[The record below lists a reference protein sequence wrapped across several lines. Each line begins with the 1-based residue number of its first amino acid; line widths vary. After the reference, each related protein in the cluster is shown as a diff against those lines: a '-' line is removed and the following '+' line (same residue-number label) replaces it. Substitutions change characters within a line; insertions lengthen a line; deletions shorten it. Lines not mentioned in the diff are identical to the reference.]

1 MSLISPDEA
10 LSLLSENKAVLIDVR
25 TPKEFE
31 SEHIPYAVS
40 IPLDDLEQAF
50 EKWHLADDR
59 IILFQCQKGKRGE
72 LACEFFEQLP
82 TFKQKILNLDGG
94 IDGWKQAGL
103 PVIGKAELA
112 HEISIFRQFT
122 MIIGTILILLATLA
136 YNGLTPA
143 LVMVALL
150 GAALLIAGVT
160 GWCGLTLLLAKMPWN
175 KAKKGDCSCRKA

>member
-1 MSLISPDEA
+1 MSLISPREA
-10 LSLLSENKAVLIDVR
+10 LSLLSDNKAVLIDVR
-25 TPKEFE
+25 TSKEFE

-59 IILFQCQKGKRGE
+59 TILFQCQKGKRGE
-72 LACEFFEQLP
+72 LACEFLEQFP
-82 TFKQKILNLDGG
+82 TFKQKVLNIEGG

-103 PVIGKAELA
+103 PVIGKAELT

-122 MIIGTILILLATLA
+122 MVIGSMLLLLSTLA

-143 LVMVALL
+143 LIIIALL
-150 GAALLIAGVT
+150 GLALLTAGLT

-175 KAKKGDCSCRKA
+175 TPKKGANTCCKN